1 MNTFKTAISMF
12 LAVAMGA
19 QAASVLC
26 IGINDYAQYPD
37 LKRAENDARA
47 MASAFSAKGDSVTL
61 LIGAEATKAAVDL
74 ALATKPDFIYFAGH
88 GEEGRLMLPD
98 GTVSLATIADAN
110 TMMLLDCCYIGRGLK
125 TSGTTKI
132 LAASEHEAF
141 ERDGHGL
148 FTKHLLAWLTDGK
161 SVGDANL
168 TRYLEKNIRADTGG
182 WQKPV
187 LGFI

>member
-1 MNTFKTAISMF
+1 MNVIKTALSML
-12 LAVAMGA
+12 LAVAMTS
-19 QAASVLC
+19 QAATVLC
-26 IGINDYAQYPD
+26 IGINNYDQYPD

-47 MASAFSAKGDSVTL
+47 MASAFSASGDTVTL
-61 LIGAEATKAAVDL
+61 LIGAEATMAAVEA
-74 ALATKPDFIYFAGH
+74 ALKAKPDYIYFAGH
-88 GEEGRLMLPD
+88 GEEGRLMLPE
-98 GTVSLATIADAN
+98 GPVQLAAIATSD
-110 TMMLLDCCYIGRGLK
+110 TMLVLDCCYIGRGLK
-125 TSGTTKI
+125 KTGTMKI

-148 FTKHLLAWLTDGK
+148 FTKHLLDWLTDGK
-161 SVGDANL
+161 SITDAAL